1 MPIEYRPITEDEYPA
16 FIHAEARGFLRHVR
30 DDDEA
35 SNRRK
40 VFERERALAAFDG
53 PNVVGTTGAYS
64 MRMTVPGGADP
75 PIAGVTDVTVQAT
88 HRRRGILTELTRR
101 QLHDVHQREEPLAAL
116 WTSETPIYGRFGYG
130 MAFQQESWKIERL
143 HAAYERPHTP
153 DGRVAFADIEDVRRL
168 APAVWDRV
176 RAATPGMTTRPEAF
190 WNDRFRDPE
199 HRRRGAT
206 AYFCAV
212 YEGRDR
218 ADEYVLYRIRD
229 KWDYGF
235 PAATLIVSEL
245 VTATDNAHAA
255 LWRLCLDIDLVA
267 TIEAHNCPIGDP
279 LPWRLADPRRLRR
292 SPGDA
297 IWLRI
302 VDVPGALRARRYARE
317 GRVVLEVTDA
327 FCPWNEGR
335 YALEGGPDGAECQPT
350 EAEPDISL
358 AAADLAAAYMGAAPL
373 STLAHAGRV
382 RARTEGALRTV
393 EQMFNWHIAPWCPED
408 F

>member
-1 MPIEYRPITEDEYPA
+1 
-16 FIHAEARGFLRHVR
+16 
-30 DDDEA
+30 
-35 SNRRK
+35 

-53 PNVVGTTGAYS
+53 PDVVGTVSAYS

-101 QLHDVHQREEPLAAL
+101 QLHDVHQRGEPLAAL

-143 HAAYERPHTP
+143 HAAYERPHAP
-153 DGRVAFADIEDVRRL
+153 GGSIRFVDVEEARSA

-176 RAATPGMTTRPEAF
+176 RAERPGMITRNDAF

-199 HRRRGAT
+199 HHRRGAT
-206 AYFCAV
+206 AYFCGV
-212 YEGRDR
+212 YEQDGRTDG
-218 ADEYVLYRIRD
+218 YVMYRIRD
-229 KWDYGF
+229 KWDDGS
-235 PAATLIVSEL
+235 PAAELIVSEL
-245 VTATDNAHAA
+245 VTATDDAHAA
-255 LWRLCLDIDLVA
+255 LWRLCFDVDLVA
-267 TIEAHNCPIGDP
+267 TVEADQRPLDDP

-302 VDVPGALRARRYARE
+302 VDAPAALRTRRYAAD
-317 GRVVLEVTDA
+317 GRITMEIRDD
-327 FCPWNEGR
+327 FCSWNQGVYE
-335 YALEGGPDGAECQPT
+335 LEGGPKGAECKPT
-350 EAEPDISL
+350 DREPDITLTAS
-358 AAADLAAAYMGAAPL
+358 DLAAAYMGATRL
-373 STLAHAGRV
+373 STLAHAGRIH
-382 RARTEGALRTV
+382 ARTDSALHTADA
-393 EQMFNWHIAPWCPED
+393 MFTWHIAPWCPEV